1 MKRSALTITIIVGIS
16 TLIQI
21 ITQIVV
27 TQLFGAKFKLDVF
40 LAAVVIPTIIVS
52 TVYSTLSDVLIPL
65 LKHEKKKDIPSY
77 ILSTAVYLGSIG
89 IVLAIIL
96 NLFSRDVVVLLYG
109 ARNSNFINLTTVY
122 LKYMSYSIPLAL
134 INVVFGSYLYSQKK
148 FIGFPAVQLL
158 GTILGLGL
166 TVWLAPTMGIMSLII
181 AFFASLIIQ
190 FPFIFPNVKKVSL
203 TFRGSKIGLLLLSWI
218 PLIISAFA
226 VRSDNLIMR
235 SFSSHLAEGYI
246 VYVNLAAKLFA
257 AAVGIMTIG
266 IQTVFLPHLVDL
278 IHSKK
283 LEKIQTQVLKAKF
296 AAWIVSVGVIGFIL
310 VVAPFFM
317 RLILVGG
324 KFSSSD
330 VEKLIAIFPYFIIP
344 ALGWG
349 VSQIYFQPLIAL
361 RKQHQ
366 LAFLNVGALLVA
378 WPIATIVSNSY
389 GDLYAITA
397 GLIVLL
403 FTGII
408 GAEILWT
415 RERKLLQASHK

>member
-1 MKRSALTITIIVGIS
+1 M
-16 TLIQI
+16 
-21 ITQIVV
+21 
-27 TQLFGAKFKLDVF
+27 
-40 LAAVVIPTIIVS
+40 
-52 TVYSTLSDVLIPL
+52 
-65 LKHEKKKDIPSY
+65 
-77 ILSTAVYLGSIG
+77 
-89 IVLAIIL
+89 
-96 NLFSRDVVVLLYG
+96 
-109 ARNSNFINLTTVY
+109 
-122 LKYMSYSIPLAL
+122 
-134 INVVFGSYLYSQKK
+134 
-148 FIGFPAVQLL
+148 
-158 GTILGLGL
+158 
-166 TVWLAPTMGIMSLII
+166 
-181 AFFASLIIQ
+181 
-190 FPFIFPNVKKVSL
+190 
-203 TFRGSKIGLLLLSWI
+203 
-218 PLIISAFA
+218 
-226 VRSDNLIMR
+226 
-235 SFSSHLAEGYI
+235 
-246 VYVNLAAKLFA
+246 
-257 AAVGIMTIG
+257 
-266 IQTVFLPHLVDL
+266 
-278 IHSKK
+278 
-283 LEKIQTQVLKAKF
+283 
-296 AAWIVSVGVIGFIL
+296 IGFIL